1 MRRDTAEAQRRRG
14 ERRAGQSAAGAA
26 SWGARRPASA
36 SPAPD
41 ARLGGA
47 YVVSTVVVRG
57 TTCPKKASSS
67 PGANMVPDS
76 FIMMSRISAAS
87 RPCR

>member
-1 MRRDTAEAQRRRG
+1 MAEDAEGYRRG
-14 ERRAGQSAAGAA
+14 AETQRGAQGSPHA
-26 SWGARRPASA
+26 PAARRPASA